1 MHRQTEPHEA
11 RAARGRLVTTL
22 LRCVLPSFAATTVL
36 SCAETSPSQARSPN
50 EEAAAVERS
59 RCGPD
64 IDDTTLEPIFSHRAV
79 ESAEPLYA
87 RTGSDRAGTS
97 MRLQGAI
104 VYVRAIQ
111 GVTTEWLDRALEC
124 HSARR
129 VLGKIAEDVSRND
142 PFWLPGRMVDIDTQS
157 AGHGFRIAIRGA
169 TPDDAQEILI
179 RANAFAATSP
189 SPASPG
195 AQHPDTKAELGNCD
209 YYNYYHDESKTP
221 SGPGTCATDCDC
233 DGMRACRAGVC
244 GGDARPPIDCDNPNH
259 HWNEAWNPQGPGR
272 CSSDCDCDGRRT
284 CEKGMCTGAAR

>member
-1 MHRQTEPHEA
+1 MHRQTEPREA
-11 RAARGRLVTTL
+11 PHWVATTL
-22 LRCVLPSFAATTVL
+22 LHCALPALAATTVV

-64 IDDTTLEPIFSHRAV
+64 LDETTLEPIFSHRAI

-87 RTGSDRAGTS
+87 RTSTDRAGPS
-97 MRLQGAI
+97 ARLQGAVI
-104 VYVRAIQ
+104 HVRAIQ
-111 GVTTEWLDRALEC
+111 GMTVEWLDRALEC

-129 VLGKIAEDVSRND
+129 VLGKIPEDVLRND
-142 PFWLPGRMVDIDTQS
+142 PFWLPGRMVDIDAQS
-157 AGHGFRIAIRGA
+157 AGHGFRVAVRGFTA
-169 TPDDAQEILI
+169 DDAQEILI

-189 SPASPG
+189 SPVSPG
-195 AQHPDTKAELGNCD
+195 AQHADTKAEPGNCD
-209 YYNYYHDESKTP
+209 YYNYYHDESKNP

-233 DGMRACRAGVC
+233 DGMRACRSGVC

-284 CEKGMCTGAAR
+284 CQAGACTGVAR